1 MAKFTWALQ
10 IATKTD
16 QNWLSPAL
24 HIFKESAR
32 MNSIKRGIHSAMIEV
47 MMRDSKDNN
56 VLYRQIYG
64 TAKDKGD
71 PPFSVNNITKR
82 SSVFTD
88 LTFKDINTTMQIT
101 VKKTV

>member
-1 MAKFTWALQ
+1 
-10 IATKTD
+10 
-16 QNWLSPAL
+16 
-24 HIFKESAR
+24 
-32 MNSIKRGIHSAMIEV
+32 MIEI

-71 PPFSVNNITKR
+71 QPFSVNNIAKR
-82 SSVFTD
+82 SSIFTD

-101 VKKTV
+101 VKKTVEGKPQFESPIEKATHY